1 MEVLVPSTLADA
13 LDAAAAH
20 PGAALLAGGTDL
32 MVDINFG
39 RARPETIVV
48 VQRLPELRGLERD
61 GRLVLTGPVQSP
73 AERQA
78 AEDVVLAAV
87 PHAKI
92 ENEIEVESLVL
103 GGESALESAVD
114 HVEEGRG

>member
-1 MEVLVPSTLADA
+1 MDV
-13 LDAAAAH
+13 
-20 PGAALLAGGTDL
+20 
-32 MVDINFG
+32 
-39 RARPETIVV
+39 RA
-48 VQRLPELRGLERD
+48 LERLVAREA
-61 GRLVLTGPVQSP
+61 GLTVGVEERGGKLVLTGFVQSP

-92 ENEIEVESLVL
+92 ENEIEIEAFLL